1 LVPAGARLAVTANS
15 LTSGVL
21 PAGCPRTAVAYG
33 QHGLSTTVNGL
44 VILSTIGLFLYLVSM
59 KQLTAKHIA
68 QVSSFVNTIWLLAF
82 SLLYTLSVDNKS
94 TGDQTQTLEQ
104 DETGDTQM
112 NILNALRNDE
122 NGFIVS
128 AELVLVGTILVL
140 GMIVGLT
147 ELSFN
152 VNEELEDL
160 GSAIGG
166 LNQTYYYTLSS
177 GHKGES
183 VGSTFLD
190 FADECDNA
198 CNITCNSPGRR
209 EVAGY

>member
-1 LVPAGARLAVTANS
+1 
-15 LTSGVL
+15 
-21 PAGCPRTAVAYG
+21 
-33 QHGLSTTVNGL
+33 
-44 VILSTIGLFLYLVSM
+44 
-59 KQLTAKHIA
+59 
-68 QVSSFVNTIWLLAF
+68 
-82 SLLYTLSVDNKS
+82 
-94 TGDQTQTLEQ
+94 
-104 DETGDTQM
+104 M

-147 ELSFN
+147 ELSYG

-166 LNQTYYYTLSS
+166 INQTYYFTLAS
-177 GHKGES
+177 GRKGEV

-190 FADECDNA
+190 FADECDRQGDL
-198 CNITCNSPGRR
+198 TCDSAAQPENNYSY
-209 EVAGY
+209 AY